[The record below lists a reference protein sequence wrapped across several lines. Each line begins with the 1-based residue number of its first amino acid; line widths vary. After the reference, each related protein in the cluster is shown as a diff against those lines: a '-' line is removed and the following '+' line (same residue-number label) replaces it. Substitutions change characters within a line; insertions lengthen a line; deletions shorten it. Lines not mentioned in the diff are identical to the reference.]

1 VDYDEGDLTNKQIN
15 TTYHNQD
22 QQMHSS
28 TIMYFTL
35 N

>member
-1 VDYDEGDLTNKQIN
+1 MIFKLLQ
-15 TTYHNQD
+15 H

-28 TIMYFTL
+28 TIMYFTR